1 VEKGDFGRLFH
12 IFALQIPLWAGE
24 SGSRWGTW
32 IAFVGLMPQLSNQT
46 HDSHRFSIHDKST
59 EERFM
64 RMLAALLGLVFSL
77 SACAQEASSEYLEGK
92 EYVLLE
98 QPVRTTD
105 PSKIEVA
112 EVFAYSC
119 PHCFDFEPLL
129 HAWEKKQA
137 SDVYLSQTHAMWNP
151 QMEPLVRGYYTSIAL
166 QVKDKTHMAIF
177 NAMHL
182 EHKQIVTA
190 EQWAD
195 FFANYGVDKAKALS
209 TFNSFGV
216 TSQIKQAE
224 ARARG
229 YKVTGTPEMVVD
241 GKYRVSSRLAGGHA
255 EMLKVVDYLVAKVRA
270 ERGTKAPA
278 Q

>member
-1 VEKGDFGRLFH
+1 
-12 IFALQIPLWAGE
+12 
-24 SGSRWGTW
+24 
-32 IAFVGLMPQLSNQT
+32 
-46 HDSHRFSIHDKST
+46 
-59 EERFM
+59 M
-64 RMLAALLGLVFSL
+64 RILAALLGLVFSL

-98 QPVRTTD
+98 QPVRTAD

-129 HAWEKKQA
+129 QAWEKKQDK
-137 SDVYLSQTHAMWNP
+137 DVAVVQTHAMWNP
-151 QMEPLVRGYYTSIAL
+151 QMEPLVRGYYTSLAL
-166 QVKDKTHMAIF
+166 GIKDKTHMAVF
-177 NAMHL
+177 KSMHL
-182 EHKQIVTA
+182 EHKQILTP

-195 FFANYGVDKAKALS
+195 FFSGYGIDKAKALS
-209 TFNSFGV
+209 TYNSFGV

-224 ARARG
+224 ARVRG
-229 YKVTGTPEMVVD
+229 YKVTSTPEMVVE

-255 EMLKVVDYLVAKVRA
+255 EMLKVVDFLVAKSRA
-270 ERGTKAPA
+270 ERGANAPA

>member
-1 VEKGDFGRLFH
+1 
-12 IFALQIPLWAGE
+12 
-24 SGSRWGTW
+24 
-32 IAFVGLMPQLSNQT
+32 
-46 HDSHRFSIHDKST
+46 
-59 EERFM
+59 M
-64 RMLAALLGLVFSL
+64 RILVALLGLVFSL
-77 SACAQEASSEYLEGK
+77 SACAQDASSEYQEGK
-92 EYVLLE
+92 HYEVLD
-98 QPVRTTD
+98 QAVRTTD

-119 PHCFDFEPLL
+119 SHCFDFEPLL
-129 HAWEKKQA
+129 HAWEKKQSA
-137 SDVYLSQTHAMWNP
+137 DVYLAQTHALWNP

-166 QVKDKTHMAIF
+166 KVKDKTHMAIF
-177 NAMHL
+177 NALHL
-182 EHKQIVTA
+182 ERKQLVTA

-195 FFANYGVDKAKALS
+195 FFSAYGVDRAKALS

-229 YKVTGTPEMVVD
+229 YKVTSTPEMVVE

-255 EMLKVVDYLVAKVRA
+255 EMLKVVDFLVAKSRA

>member
-1 VEKGDFGRLFH
+1 
-12 IFALQIPLWAGE
+12 
-24 SGSRWGTW
+24 
-32 IAFVGLMPQLSNQT
+32 
-46 HDSHRFSIHDKST
+46 
-59 EERFM
+59 M
-64 RMLAALLGLVFSL
+64 RILVALLGLVFSL
-77 SACAQEASSEYLEGK
+77 SACAQEASSQYLEGQH
-92 EYVLLE
+92 YVLLE
-98 QPVRTTD
+98 QPVRTSD

-129 HAWEKKQA
+129 HAWEQKQGK
-137 SDVYLSQTHAMWNP
+137 DVYLSQTHAMWNP

-166 QVKDKTHMAIF
+166 GIKDKTHMAIF
-177 NAMHL
+177 KSMHL
-182 EHKQIVTA
+182 EHKQINTPD
-190 EQWAD
+190 QWAT
-195 FFANYGVDKAKALS
+195 FFAAYGVDKAKALS
-209 TFNSFGV
+209 TYNSFGV

-229 YKVTGTPEMVVD
+229 YKVTGTPEMVVE

-255 EMLKVVDYLVAKVRA
+255 EMLKVVDFLVAKARA